1 MNKSKEIEMIL
12 KLLEEKK
19 ITSEEAKMLID
30 ALNDTKTESEQN
42 DDYYESKDFRDS
54 MDEDSSEKFDRFSEK
69 FDGFDDFRKKY
80 SNFGKDIKDVI
91 FDKLSDIKSDV
102 YDSLSF
108 DIPNNA
114 DLNGFES
121 KDMEFE
127 LDNKASLKL
136 EGTNS
141 SVSIKRASGDKTV
154 LTISVKLR
162 DYERINEIVEI
173 QYSKDILEL
182 SIDDMYKEKVII
194 SLQLPD
200 MVFSNIKVATTNGPI
215 SIMDASCEHVILEG
229 TNGSVSVRRCIGKV
243 LKAET
248 SNGSVRLEQNN
259 FDESIV
265 VESSNGSV
273 QTNMDY
279 SKLIDME
286 TTNGSIKFNNSSARS
301 FKAETTNGAILFDR
315 LFPYQSEGKFLMM
328 GETTNGSVTVYINRD
343 FGAVFECSAGR
354 HGNIRLGRNFNMQ
367 SMQRNSLGRISY
379 AKGESRFAYKS
390 DIVAAVETET
400 SNGTIT
406 MEFV

>member
-30 ALNDTKTESEQN
+30 ALNDTKTESSDD
-42 DDYYESKDFRDS
+42 DDYYETKDFQDS
-54 MDEDSSEKFDRFSEK
+54 MREDSPEIFD
-69 FDGFDDFRKKY
+69 DHDDFRKKY
-80 SNFGKDIKDVI
+80 ANFGKDLKEVI
-91 FDKLSDIKSDV
+91 FDRLSDIKSDV
-102 YDSLSF
+102 FDSLSF

-114 DLNGFES
+114 DFNGFES

-127 LDNKASLKL
+127 LVNKASVKI

-141 SVSIKRASGDKTV
+141 SINIKRGSSDKAI
-154 LTISVKLR
+154 LTISVKPR
-162 DYERINEIVEI
+162 DYDRINEILEI
-173 QYSKDILEL
+173 QYSKDNLDI
-182 SIDDMYKEKVII
+182 SIDEMYKDKVII
-194 SLQLPD
+194 ALQLPD
-200 MVFSNIKVATTNGPI
+200 IEFSNIKVETTNGPI
-215 SIMDASCEHVILEG
+215 SIMDTKCDQIILEG
-229 TNGSVSVRRCIGKV
+229 TNGSITVRRCIGRVFKG
-243 LKAET
+243 ET
-248 SNGSVRLEQNN
+248 SNGSVRSEQNN
-259 FDESIV
+259 FDDSIV

-273 QTNMDY
+273 QTAMDY

-315 LFPYQSEGKFLMM
+315 LFPYQSESKFLML
-328 GETTNGSVTVYINRD
+328 GETTNGSVTVYVNRD
-343 FGAVFECSAGR
+343 FGAAFECSAGR

-379 AKGESRFAYKS
+379 AKGESRYAYKS
-390 DIVAAVETET
+390 DIVAAVETTT

-406 MEFV
+406 MDFV